1 MSSCIRR
8 GSLVTCSRDTY
19 SGSFWSVLAP
29 SLTANVNPILYFGS
43 CSETLRSQIS
53 SLWYFHW
60 YQTIYSIRGLIHLG
74 NCSFISFLYFVYL
87 FFIPAYE
94 LQRCPDPRPFRNG
107 IVIGQ
112 DYSVGMTISF
122 ECLTGYTLLGE
133 QSLTCL
139 HGVSR
144 NWNHPIPR
152 CEGNHLVPG
161 RIFPASLI
169 PVTENPKLL

>member
-1 MSSCIRR
+1 MSNYWLLGIYV
-8 GSLVTCSRDTY
+8 SLAFSTVY
-19 SGSFWSVLAP
+19 A
-29 SLTANVNPILYFGS
+29 
-43 CSETLRSQIS
+43 
-53 SLWYFHW
+53 
-60 YQTIYSIRGLIHLG
+60 
-74 NCSFISFLYFVYL
+74 FV
-87 FFIPAYE
+87 FPPAYE

-133 QSLTCL
+133 PSLTCL

-152 CEGNHLVPG
+152 CEGECQKKQTSLTIVLP
-161 RIFPASLI
+161 RPKYFIQMDYIIQYQVIFVSYEI
-169 PVTENPKLL
+169 PPLWYFCQFVSKNCGGKK